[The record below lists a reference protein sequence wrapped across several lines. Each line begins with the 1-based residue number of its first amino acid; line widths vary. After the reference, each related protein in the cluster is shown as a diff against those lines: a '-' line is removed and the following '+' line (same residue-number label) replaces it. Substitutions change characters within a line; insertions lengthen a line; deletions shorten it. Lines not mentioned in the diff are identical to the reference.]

1 MNNTSFKIFTL
12 CADTLVTEA
21 FKSII
26 LASGYEHFSLKDFSS
41 MNDLELSNRHG
52 LILIDENIIVNGR
65 KENYLK
71 FFKNYTDSLPVL
83 VAVSESDK
91 EFLKRDIFTY
101 VTKPINIST
110 LQQLAEPY
118 RDNFA
123 DEGLNLIQLD
133 DHSYNINSRTLV
145 LADGKN
151 VRFTNFE
158 GGLMLIFIK
167 NSNKTLTTKFLLENI
182 LGYSSGADSNTIKT
196 HIWRLRKKLNYDN
209 FQFDIVN
216 TKKGYV
222 FKKY

>member
-83 VAVSESDK
+83 VAVSDSDK

>member
-83 VAVSESDK
+83 VAVSDSDK

-151 VRFTNFE
+151 IRFTNFE

-167 NSNKTLTTKFLLENI
+167 NFSKTLTTKFLLENI
-182 LGYSSGADSNTIKT
+182 LGYSSGADSNTLKT

-216 TKKGYV
+216 TKEGYV

>member
-26 LASGYEHFSLKDFSS
+26 LASGYEHFPLKDFSS

-71 FFKNYTDSLPVL
+71 FFKNYTYSLPVL

-101 VTKPINIST
+101 VTKPINISN

-123 DEGLNLIQLD
+123 DEGLNLIKLD

-182 LGYSSGADSNTIKT
+182 LGYSSGADSNTLKT

-216 TKKGYV
+216 TKEGYV

>member
-1 MNNTSFKIFTL
+1 MNKISFRIFTL
-12 CADTLVTEA
+12 CADSLVAEA

-26 LASGYEHFSLKDFSS
+26 LASGYDHFSLKDFTS
-41 MNDLELSNRHG
+41 MNELESSNRHG
-52 LILIDENIIVNGR
+52 LILIDENIMVNGK

-71 FFKNYTDSLPVL
+71 FFKKYSDVLPVL
-83 VAVSESDK
+83 VAVSKSDK

-110 LQQLAEPY
+110 LQRVVEPY
-118 RDNFA
+118 RDNFIN
-123 DEGLNLIQLD
+123 ESLNIIQLD
-133 DHSYNINSRTLV
+133 DHSYNINSHTLA

-151 VRFTNFE
+151 IRFTNFE

-167 NSNKTLTTKFLLENI
+167 NFSKTLTTKFLLENI
-182 LGYSSGADSNTIKT
+182 LGYSSGADSNTLKT

-216 TKKGYV
+216 TKEGYV

>member
-1 MNNTSFKIFTL
+1 MNNASFKIFTL

-83 VAVSESDK
+83 VAVSDSDK

-151 VRFTNFE
+151 IRFTNFE
-158 GGLMLIFIK
+158 GDLMLIFFK
-167 NSNKTLTTKFLLENI
+167 NINKTLSTKFLLENI
-182 LGYSSGADSNTIKT
+182 LGYSSSADSNTLKT
-196 HIWRLRKKLNYDN
+196 HIWRLRKKINYDN
-209 FQFDIVN
+209 FQYDIVN
-216 TKKGYV
+216 TKEGYV
-222 FKKY
+222 FEKY

>member
-83 VAVSESDK
+83 VAVSDSDK

-123 DEGLNLIQLD
+123 DEGLNLIKLD

-182 LGYSSGADSNTIKT
+182 LGYSSGADSNTLKT

-216 TKKGYV
+216 TKEGYV

>member
-26 LASGYEHFSLKDFSS
+26 LASGYEHFPLKDFSS

-83 VAVSESDK
+83 VAVSDSDK

-167 NSNKTLTTKFLLENI
+167 NFSKTLTTKFLLENI
-182 LGYSSGADSNTIKT
+182 LGYSSGADSNTLKT

-216 TKKGYV
+216 TKEGYV

>member
-1 MNNTSFKIFTL
+1 MNSTSFKIFTL
-12 CADTLVTEA
+12 CADALVTEA

-26 LASGYEHFSLKDFSS
+26 LASGYEYFSLKDFSF

-110 LQQLAEPY
+110 LQQLTEPY

-167 NSNKTLTTKFLLENI
+167 NSSKTLTTKFLLENI
-182 LGYSSGADSNTIKT
+182 LGYSSGADSNTLKT

-209 FQFDIVN
+209 FHFDIVN
-216 TKKGYV
+216 TKEGYV

>member
-1 MNNTSFKIFTL
+1 M
-12 CADTLVTEA
+12 
-21 FKSII
+21 
-26 LASGYEHFSLKDFSS
+26 
-41 MNDLELSNRHG
+41 
-52 LILIDENIIVNGR
+52 
-65 KENYLK
+65 
-71 FFKNYTDSLPVL
+71 
-83 VAVSESDK
+83 
-91 EFLKRDIFTY
+91 
-101 VTKPINIST
+101 
-110 LQQLAEPY
+110 QQLAEPY
-118 RDNFA
+118 RDNFV

-182 LGYSSGADSNTIKT
+182 LGYSSGADSNTLKT

-216 TKKGYV
+216 TKEGYV

>member
-110 LQQLAEPY
+110 LQRLAEPY

-167 NSNKTLTTKFLLENI
+167 NTNKTLTTKFLLENI
-182 LGYSSGADSNTIKT
+182 LGYSSGADSNTLKT

-216 TKKGYV
+216 TKEGYV

>member
-71 FFKNYTDSLPVL
+71 FFKNYTDSFPVL
-83 VAVSESDK
+83 VAVSDSDK

-182 LGYSSGADSNTIKT
+182 LGYSSGADSNTLKT

-216 TKKGYV
+216 TKEGYV

>member
-1 MNNTSFKIFTL
+1 MNNASFKIFTL

-41 MNDLELSNRHG
+41 MKDLELSNRHG

-151 VRFTNFE
+151 IRFTNFE

-167 NSNKTLTTKFLLENI
+167 NFSKTLTTKFLLENI
-182 LGYSSGADSNTIKT
+182 LGYSSGADSNTLKT

-216 TKKGYV
+216 TKEGYV

>member
-167 NSNKTLTTKFLLENI
+167 NFSKTLTTKFLLENI
-182 LGYSSGADSNTIKT
+182 LGYSSGADSNTLKT

-216 TKKGYV
+216 TKEGYV